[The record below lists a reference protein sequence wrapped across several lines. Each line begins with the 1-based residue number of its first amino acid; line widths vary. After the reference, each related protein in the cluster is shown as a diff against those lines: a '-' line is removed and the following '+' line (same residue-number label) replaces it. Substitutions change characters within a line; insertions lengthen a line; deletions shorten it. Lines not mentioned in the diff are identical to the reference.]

1 MGRGAIAGYPGGDG
15 GAKGVEGGRVPSGVT
30 ELPLRTAVIGCG
42 DVALTRYLPY
52 LAHRSP
58 FVEIIAVAD
67 LDAGRA
73 QHAAERFELTARTP
87 HEVMAE
93 PGVELV
99 IDLTPPLAHVPV
111 NAQALEAGKHVY
123 SEKPF
128 AVTLAEGRELQR
140 LAVREGRRLASAPDT
155 ILGPN
160 IQLARA
166 LLDRGRIGEPFM
178 ASMNFVTADRTWH
191 PNPEFFFRRGAGP
204 IYDEAP
210 YFLSA
215 LVALLGPI
223 AEVTARAATF
233 REEVAAG
240 GGATFRPEV
249 PTSYA
254 GTLTL
259 RSGAL
264 VTMLMSFDVR
274 GTTAPPLE
282 IYGAEGTLRLGF
294 PGFYNGTLR
303 HGAEH
308 NEITEVIAPAWQT
321 AVEDA
326 RGIGVEEFAHAIATG
341 TPSRLE
347 GEFPLHLLEAMEAL
361 VTAAERGTT
370 ERLTTTTARPEEYRP
385 EENPR
390 NRVAG
395 AV

>member
-1 MGRGAIAGYPGGDG
+1 MAIVVGQRHGA
-15 GAKGVEGGRVPSGVT
+15 EGGRVPSDVT
-30 ELPLRTAVIGCG
+30 ELPLGAAVIGCG

-58 FVEIIAVAD
+58 FVEIVAVAD
-67 LDAGRA
+67 LNAERA
-73 QHAAERFELTARTP
+73 RHAAERFELPARTP
-87 HEVMAE
+87 DEVMAD

-111 NAQALEAGKHVY
+111 NTQALEAGKHVY

-128 AVTLAEGRELQR
+128 AITLAEGCELQQR
-140 LAVREGRRLASAPDT
+140 GARMRRRLASAPDT

-166 LLDRGRIGEPFM
+166 LLDRGVLGEPFM

-204 IYDEAP
+204 IFDEAP
-210 YFLSA
+210 YFLSS
-215 LVALLGPI
+215 LVALLGPV

-233 REEVAAG
+233 RREVAAD
-240 GGATFRPEV
+240 GAGTTFRPEV

-259 RSGAL
+259 QSGAL
-264 VTMLMSFDVR
+264 VTVLMSFDVR

-282 IYGAEGTLRLGF
+282 LYGAEGTLRLDF
-294 PGFYNGTLR
+294 PGYYNGTLR
-303 HGAEH
+303 FGTEH
-308 NEITEVIAPAWQT
+308 DHITEVIAPEWQT
-321 AVEDA
+321 AMEDA
-326 RGIGVEEFAHAIATG
+326 RGIGVEEFAHAIVSG

-347 GEFPLHLLEAMEAL
+347 GEFPLHLLEIMEAL
-361 VTAAERGTT
+361 VRAGEHGTT
-370 ERLTTTTARPEEYRP
+370 ERLTTTTPRPEAYRP

-390 NRVAG
+390 NRVVG